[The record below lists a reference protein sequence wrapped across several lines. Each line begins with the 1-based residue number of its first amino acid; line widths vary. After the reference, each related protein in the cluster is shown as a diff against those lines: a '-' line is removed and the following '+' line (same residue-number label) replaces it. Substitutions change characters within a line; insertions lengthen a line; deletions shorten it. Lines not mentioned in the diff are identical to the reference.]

1 MTNDQAVRTSAAEPP
16 ADLRDLGAQRRRAVV
31 AGIIG
36 NTLEW
41 YDFGVYGFLATVL
54 ARQFFPASEQY
65 VALLQTFGVFGVGF
79 AARPLGALLMGRL
92 GDILGRKA
100 VLVLTILMMATG
112 TIAIGAVPNYARI
125 GIVAPIVL
133 LFARVLQGLAAG
145 GEWGNAAAFL
155 AEWASTGR
163 RGFYGGML
171 LASVSGGMLL
181 GSGAS
186 ALVSTLLTQ
195 QHLFAWG
202 WRIPFLAGA
211 ALVPVGLYMRRK
223 VEEPPPFRSHSGER
237 KPLPAGNFYGLLLRA
252 SCLCLPLMIA
262 SYMATVYMPSYA
274 ELYGHLAR
282 SSALWSNTC
291 ALGLTVIAAPFVG
304 SLSDRYG
311 RRRLIIINSAALIV
325 FSFPLYL
332 WIASAVPFGTF
343 LCIQLLLTIMV
354 VGCNG
359 GVPAAVAEIFRTSS
373 RSTGAAL
380 ANAIAG
386 LLGGFAPLISTWLI
400 GRTGSV
406 VSPASLVVFAAA
418 AALIAAAGMKET
430 AHAELT

>member
-1 MTNDQAVRTSAAEPP
+1 MGG
-16 ADLRDLGAQRRRAVV
+16 LGPQRKRAVA

-65 VALLQTFGVFGVGF
+65 VALLQTFGAFGVGF

-92 GDILGRKA
+92 GDIVGRKA
-100 VLVLTILMMATG
+100 LLVVTILMMATG
-112 TIAIGAVPNYARI
+112 TVAIGAVPNYARI
-125 GIVAPIVL
+125 GIMAPIVL
-133 LFARVLQGLAAG
+133 LVARVLQGLAAG

-195 QHLFAWG
+195 QQLFAWG

-223 VEEPPPFRSHSGER
+223 VEEPPAFRSHSAER

-274 ELYGHLAR
+274 ELYGHIER
-282 SSALWSNTC
+282 SRALWSNTC
-291 ALGLTVIAAPFVG
+291 ALALTVIAAPLVG

-311 RRRLIIINSAALIV
+311 RRRLILLNSVALII
-325 FSFPLYL
+325 FSFPLYF
-332 WIASAVPFGTF
+332 WIVSAVPFGTF
-343 LCIQLLLTIMV
+343 LGIQLLLTIMV

-418 AALIAAAGMKET
+418 AALIAAAGMRET
-430 AHAELT
+430 AHTELT

>member
-1 MTNDQAVRTSAAEPP
+1 MANQQAVRTSAAEPP
-16 ADLRDLGAQRRRAVV
+16 ADLRGVGSQRKRAVV
-31 AGIIG
+31 AGIVG

-54 ARQFFPASEQY
+54 AKQFFPSSEQY

-112 TIAIGAVPNYARI
+112 TIAIGAVPNYAHI

-133 LFARVLQGLAAG
+133 LVARVLQGLAAG

-195 QHLFAWG
+195 QQLFAWG

-223 VEEPPPFRSHSGER
+223 VEEPPAFRHNTAR
-237 KPLPAGNFYGLLLRA
+237 TPLPGSNFFGLLLRA
-252 SCLCLPLMIA
+252 TCLCLPLMIA

-274 ELYGHLAR
+274 ELYGHIER
-282 SSALWSNTC
+282 SRALWANTC
-291 ALGLTVIAAPFVG
+291 ALGLTVIAAPLVG

-311 RRRLIIINSAALIV
+311 RRRLIIMNSVALII

-332 WIASAVPFGTF
+332 WIVSAVPFGTF

-400 GRTGSV
+400 RRTGSV
-406 VSPASLVVFAAA
+406 VSPASLIVFAAA

-430 AHAELT
+430 AHTELT